1 MRASFVKRIS
11 FMDSDVSRCMLHISR
26 GSYDDR

>member
-11 FMDSDVSRCMLHISR
+11 FKNADASLLTFYVSRGHN
-26 GSYDDR
+26 DE